1 MSLFAELKRRNV
13 IRMAGLYLV
22 AAWLLVQAAE
32 TVLPAFDVPAWV
44 LRAIIIVLALG
55 LIPALIFSW
64 VFELTPDGLKRDAEV
79 DPQQSIGGQTAQ
91 RMDRL
96 ILVGLVVLIALVAWD
111 RLSRDPA
118 PTMAPAEAVSGADPV
133 AAQLRLAVLPLA
145 NFSPDPA
152 NAFFADGLHD
162 DLLTALSRLKGVEV
176 ISRTTMQTFKGSSQK
191 LAEIA
196 SELGATHVIE
206 GSVRRD
212 ASQVRLTIQLIDPRN
227 DAHLW
232 AENYDRPLSDALT
245 LQAAVAAEVAGALQL
260 AITGGSEAPPTS
272 VPAAYDLFLRAR
284 LMPGETERYRLLD
297 SALLLDP
304 GFTQARAERAIAAAY
319 RIWFNDSDAAALAVQ
334 ARADIDQARS
344 ERPELLEVQLAE
356 AYYVYYVTRDYA
368 SALQLA
374 EQAVRAAPNEVRA
387 LHAYALLLRRNGRL
401 DEAIAI
407 ARRALQLDPA
417 DPSAHFGVV
426 DMLVFAD
433 PRSREAIAI
442 ADAAIARFPRAQTE
456 RLRVYRLIALS
467 TLTGAP
473 MTRAVMLADG
483 ISEREADFF
492 FGFAPA
498 DLPTMQSLARLE
510 ANQEEW
516 CILAPCAVWLAREAQ
531 YLGEEAT
538 LRQAL
543 EAASRTYAA
552 AEARP
557 DPMRRDLDHDTGYAL
572 YLALSGVPGDQLL
585 SLVEKT
591 LARARETEAL
601 DVDFFTIMLAKA
613 LAAAG
618 EGAQALALIE
628 SQPPDNGY
636 LAFTMYHD
644 PYLQRW
650 MQGEPGFEAL
660 RARIA
665 ESFEPL

>member
-1 MSLFAELKRRNV
+1 MSLFAELNRRNV

-22 AAWLLVQAAE
+22 AAWLMVQAAE
-32 TVLPAFDVPAWV
+32 TVLPAFDVPGWV
-44 LRAIIIVLALG
+44 LRAIIILLALG
-55 LIPALIFSW
+55 FIPALIFSW

-79 DPQQSIGGQTAQ
+79 DPQQSISGQTAQ

-96 ILVGLVVLIALVAWD
+96 IFVGLAVLIALVAWD
-111 RLSRDPA
+111 RLSRDPV
-118 PTMAPAEAVSGADPV
+118 PTVAPAREAPGADP
-133 AAQLRLAVLPLA
+133 AAVQLRLAVLPLA
-145 NFSPDPA
+145 NFSPDPD

-162 DLLTALSRLKGVEV
+162 DLLTALSRLKGMEV

-245 LQAAVAAEVAGALQL
+245 LQAAVAGEVAGALQL
-260 AITGGSEAPPTS
+260 AITGGTEAPATS

-284 LMPGETERYRLLD
+284 LMPGEMERYRLLD

-319 RIWFNDSDAAALAVQ
+319 RIWFNDSDAAALAAQ

-344 ERPELLEVQLAE
+344 ERPGLLEVQLAE
-356 AYYVYYVTRDYA
+356 AYYVYYVQRDYA

-374 EQAVRAAPNEVRA
+374 EKAVQTAPNEVRA

-407 ARRALQLDPA
+407 SRRALQLDPA
-417 DPSAHFGVV
+417 DPNAHFGVV

-456 RLRVYRLIALS
+456 RLRLYRLLALS
-467 TLTGAP
+467 ALTGAP
-473 MTRAVMLADG
+473 MTRAVLLADG
-483 ISEREADFF
+483 ISEREADMF

-498 DLPTMQSLARLE
+498 DRPTMQSLARLE
-510 ANQEEW
+510 ASQDEW
-516 CILAPCAVWLAREAQ
+516 CNIAPCAVWLAREAQ
-531 YLGEEAT
+531 YLGEEAI

-543 EAASRTYAA
+543 GAADRTYAA

-572 YLALSGVPGDQLL
+572 YLALSGAPGGQVL
-585 SLVEKT
+585 SLVEQT
-591 LARARETEAL
+591 LARARVTEAL
-601 DVDFFTIMLAKA
+601 DVYFFTIMLAKA

-618 EGAQALALIE
+618 ERAQALALFE
-628 SQPPDNGY
+628 SLMPDKGW
-636 LAFTMYHD
+636 LATAMYHD

-650 MQGEPGFEAL
+650 MQGDPGFEAL

>member
-22 AAWLLVQAAE
+22 AAWLVVQAAE
-32 TVLPAFDVPAWV
+32 TVLPAFDVPGWV
-44 LRAIIIVLALG
+44 LRALIILLALG
-55 LIPALIFSW
+55 FIPALIFSW
-64 VFELTPDGLKRDAEV
+64 VFELTPDGLKRDTEV
-79 DPQQSIGGQTAQ
+79 DPQQSISGQTAQ

-96 ILVGLVVLIALVAWD
+96 ILVGVVVLIALVAWD
-111 RLSRDPA
+111 RLSRDPEPAVATADEA
-118 PTMAPAEAVSGADPV
+118 PSVDPAAR
-133 AAQLRLAVLPLA
+133 QLRLAVLPLA
-145 NFSPDPA
+145 NFSPDPD

-245 LQAAVAAEVAGALQL
+245 LQAAVATEVAGALQL
-260 AITGGSEAPPTS
+260 AITGGAEAPPTS

-284 LMPGETERYRLLD
+284 LMPGEVERYRLLD

-319 RIWFNDSDAAALAVQ
+319 RIWFNDNEAAALAAQ

-344 ERPELLEVQLAE
+344 ERPGLLEVQLAE
-356 AYYVYYVTRDYA
+356 AYYVYYIQRDYA

-374 EQAVRAAPNEVRA
+374 ERAVQTAPNEVRA

-401 DEAIAI
+401 DEAITI

-417 DPSAHFGVV
+417 DPNAHFGVV
-426 DMLVFAD
+426 DMLLYANS
-433 PRSREAIAI
+433 RSREAIAL
-442 ADAAIARFPRAQTE
+442 ADAAIARFPRALTK
-456 RLRVYRLIALS
+456 RLRLYRFHAVS
-467 TLTGAP
+467 ALTGAP
-473 MTRAVMLADG
+473 MTRAVLLADG
-483 ISEREADFF
+483 IGQRDVDMF

-498 DLPTMQSLARLE
+498 DVPTMESLARLE
-510 ANQEEW
+510 ANQDEW
-516 CILAPCAVWLAREAQ
+516 CGLAPCAVWLAREAQ
-531 YLGEEAT
+531 YLGEEET
-538 LRQAL
+538 LQRAL
-543 EAASRTYAA
+543 EAAGRTYAA

-557 DPMRRDLDHDTGYAL
+557 DPMRRDIDHDTGYAL
-572 YLALSGVPGDQLL
+572 YLALSGAPGGQVL
-585 SLVEKT
+585 SLVERT
-591 LARARETEAL
+591 LARARATEAL
-601 DVDFFTIMLAKA
+601 DVDFSTILLAKA

-618 EGAQALALIE
+618 ERAQALALFE
-628 SQPPDNGY
+628 SLMPDKGL
-636 LAFTMYHD
+636 LATAMYHD

-650 MQGEPGFEAL
+650 MQGDPGFEAL
-660 RARIA
+660 RARMA
-665 ESFEPL
+665 ASFEPL

>member
-1 MSLFAELKRRNV
+1 MSLFAELRRRNV

-22 AAWLLVQAAE
+22 AAWLIVQAAE

-55 LIPALIFSW
+55 FIPALIFSW

-79 DPQQSIGGQTAQ
+79 DPQQSISGQTAQ

-118 PTMAPAEAVSGADPV
+118 PMVTPVVEGPGADP
-133 AAQLRLAVLPLA
+133 AAVQLRLAVLPLA
-145 NFSPDPA
+145 NFSPDPD

-260 AITGGSEAPPTS
+260 AITGGAEAPPTS

-284 LMPGETERYRLLD
+284 LIPGEVERYRLLD

-334 ARADIDQARS
+334 ARTDIDQARS
-344 ERPELLEVQLAE
+344 ERPELIEVQLAE

-368 SALQLA
+368 AALQLA
-374 EQAVRAAPNEVRA
+374 EQAVQAAPNEVRA
-387 LHAYALLLRRNGRL
+387 LNAYALLLRRNGRL

-417 DPSAHFGVV
+417 DPNAHFGVV

-442 ADAAIARFPRAQTE
+442 ADAAIARFPRALTE

-467 TLTGAP
+467 ALTGAP

-483 ISEREADFF
+483 ISEREADFY

-498 DLPTMQSLARLE
+498 DPPTMQSLARLR
-510 ANQEEW
+510 ANQDEW
-516 CILAPCAVWLAREAQ
+516 CNVAPCAVWLAREAQ
-531 YLGEEAT
+531 YLGEEAI
-538 LRQAL
+538 LQRAL
-543 EAASRTYAA
+543 EAAGRTYAA

-557 DPMRRDLDHDTGYAL
+557 DPMRRDLDHDTGYAF
-572 YLALSGVPGDQLL
+572 YLALSGAPGEQVL
-585 SLVEKT
+585 SLVERT

-601 DVDFFTIMLAKA
+601 DVGFSIMLLAKA

-618 EGAQALALIE
+618 EGAQALVLFE
-628 SQPPDNGY
+628 SLMPDKGW
-636 LAFTMYHD
+636 LANSMYHD

-650 MQGEPGFEAL
+650 MQGDPGFEAL